1 MLRFTR
7 RYQTHLLSKPAVTG
21 RGPFIS
27 TPSFTMMSQPSQAI
41 EIELPEMAALCT
53 KGVSICALNGSIM
66 SCITGS
72 DAFKYTETIAKTA
85 ASFVISSTNSSMNLH
100 KLKTNASERWKVNT
114 KYLAAW
120 TTLKPSYDSFNNM
133 VTIQEDSEIILK
145 EEGQVI
151 SINLGDR
158 EHILVKPS
166 AVVAYNVLDR
176 SVAIRYTGH
185 TSKER
190 KADFTSALLR
200 LVCDAYEKSA
210 NIFRHSKYPVDL
222 IRISGPGVLLL
233 KDHL

>member
-1 MLRFTR
+1 
-7 RYQTHLLSKPAVTG
+7 
-21 RGPFIS
+21 
-27 TPSFTMMSQPSQAI
+27 MMSQPSQAI
-41 EIELPEMAALCT
+41 EIELPEMAVLCT

-100 KLKTNASERWKVNT
+100 KLKTSASERWKVNT

-120 TTLKPSYDSFNNM
+120 TTSKPSYDSFNNM

-176 SVAIRYTGH
+176 SVAIRYTGY

-190 KADFTSALLR
+190 KADFTSASLR